1 MDYRYNF
8 EGNKKNGKKKI
19 IFTIISIIVLILI
32 VSFLFRNSENKILR
46 ASAGVVSYPFVKTYD
61 FFENIAANIKNLF
74 KDKELVISE
83 NEKLKTENETLKYSL
98 LESQKILD
106 ENDSLKQQLEIKK
119 AFVHFKIKTSKIV
132 YREHDNWTQTFKID
146 IGTNDGVKKDQAV
159 VHTEG
164 LVGYIS
170 ATSENESVVTTILDP
185 STSVSVNISTINE
198 PAILKGDLSLKS
210 ENKLSLTSIPL
221 DAQISINDMLYTSGL
236 GNMYS
241 ASIPVGKIVEIKKN
255 KNDIN
260 RSAIV
265 EPCVSIRTISEVGVV
280 VE

>member
-8 EGNKKNGKKKI
+8 ESNKKNGKKKI

-32 VSFLFRNSENKILR
+32 VSFLFRNSDNKILR

-61 FFENIAANIKNLF
+61 FFENIIANVKNLF
-74 KDKELVISE
+74 KDKEMVISE
-83 NEKLKTENETLKYSL
+83 NERLKIENETLKYSL

-146 IGTNDGVKKDQAV
+146 IGTNDGVKKNQAV

-170 ATSENESVVTTILDP
+170 ATSEKESVVTTILDP

-255 KNDIN
+255 KNDIS

-265 EPCVSIRTISEVGVV
+265 EPCVSIRTISEVGVI

>member
-61 FFENIAANIKNLF
+61 FFENITANIKNLF
-74 KDKELVISE
+74 KDKEMVISE
-83 NEKLKTENETLKYSL
+83 NERLKIENETLKYSL

-146 IGTNDGVKKDQAV
+146 IGTNDGVKKNQAV

-255 KNDIN
+255 KNDIS

>member
-61 FFENIAANIKNLF
+61 FFENITANIKNLF
-74 KDKELVISE
+74 KDKEMVISE

-146 IGTNDGVKKDQAV
+146 IGTNDGVKKNQAV

>member
-61 FFENIAANIKNLF
+61 FFENITANVKNLF
-74 KDKELVISE
+74 KDKEMVISE
-83 NEKLKTENETLKYSL
+83 NERLKTENETLKYSL

-146 IGTNDGVKKDQAV
+146 IGTNDGVKKNQAV

-164 LVGYIS
+164 LVGYVS

-265 EPCVSIRTISEVGVV
+265 EPCVSIRTISEVGVI

>member
-8 EGNKKNGKKKI
+8 ESNKKNGKKKI

-32 VSFLFRNSENKILR
+32 VSFLFRNSDNKILR
-46 ASAGVVSYPFVKTYD
+46 ASAGVASYPFVRTYD
-61 FFENIAANIKNLF
+61 FFENIIANVKNLF
-74 KDKELVISE
+74 KDKEMVISE
-83 NEKLKTENETLKYSL
+83 NERLKTENETLKYSL

-146 IGTNDGVKKDQAV
+146 IGTNDGVKKNQAV

-255 KNDIN
+255 KNDIS

-265 EPCVSIRTISEVGVV
+265 EPCVSIRTISEVGVI

>member
-61 FFENIAANIKNLF
+61 FFENITANIKNLF
-74 KDKELVISE
+74 KDKEMVISE
-83 NEKLKTENETLKYSL
+83 NERLKIENETLKYSL

-146 IGTNDGVKKDQAV
+146 IGTNDGVKKNQAV

-221 DAQISINDMLYTSGL
+221 DAQISINDMLYPSGL

>member
-61 FFENIAANIKNLF
+61 FFENITANIKNLF
-74 KDKELVISE
+74 KDKEMVISE
-83 NEKLKTENETLKYSL
+83 NERLKIENETLKYSL

-146 IGTNDGVKKDQAV
+146 IGTNDGVKKNQAV

>member
-8 EGNKKNGKKKI
+8 ESNKKNGKKKI

-32 VSFLFRNSENKILR
+32 VSFLFRNSDNKILR

-61 FFENIAANIKNLF
+61 FFENITANVKNLF
-74 KDKELVISE
+74 KDKEMVISE
-83 NEKLKTENETLKYSL
+83 NERLKTENETLKYSL

-106 ENDSLKQQLEIKK
+106 ENDSLKHQLEIKK

-146 IGTNDGVKKDQAV
+146 IGTNDGVKKNQAV

-265 EPCVSIRTISEVGVV
+265 EPCVSIRTISEVGVI

>member
-8 EGNKKNGKKKI
+8 ESNKKNGKKKI

-32 VSFLFRNSENKILR
+32 VSFLFRNSDNKILR
-46 ASAGVVSYPFVKTYD
+46 ASAGVASYPFVKTYD
-61 FFENIAANIKNLF
+61 FFENITANVKNLF
-74 KDKELVISE
+74 KDKEMVISE
-83 NEKLKTENETLKYSL
+83 NERLKTENETLKYSL

-146 IGTNDGVKKDQAV
+146 IGTNDGVKKNQAV

-255 KNDIN
+255 KNDIS

-265 EPCVSIRTISEVGVV
+265 EPCVSIRTISEVGVI

>member
-8 EGNKKNGKKKI
+8 ESNKKNGKKKI

-32 VSFLFRNSENKILR
+32 VSFLFRNSDNKILR

-61 FFENIAANIKNLF
+61 FFENIIANVKNLF
-74 KDKELVISE
+74 KDKEMVISE
-83 NEKLKTENETLKYSL
+83 NERLKTENETLKYSL

-146 IGTNDGVKKDQAV
+146 IGTNDGVKKNQAV

-265 EPCVSIRTISEVGVV
+265 EPCVSIRTISEVGVI

>member
-61 FFENIAANIKNLF
+61 FFENITANIKNLF
-74 KDKELVISE
+74 KDKEMVISE
-83 NEKLKTENETLKYSL
+83 NERLKIENETLKYSL
-98 LESQKILD
+98 LESKKILD

-146 IGTNDGVKKDQAV
+146 IGTNDGVKKNQAV

>member
-8 EGNKKNGKKKI
+8 ESNKKNGKKKI

-32 VSFLFRNSENKILR
+32 VSFLFRNSDNKILR

-61 FFENIAANIKNLF
+61 FFENITANVKNLF
-74 KDKELVISE
+74 KDKEMVISE
-83 NEKLKTENETLKYSL
+83 NERLKTENETLKYSL

-106 ENDSLKQQLEIKK
+106 ENNSLKHQLEIKK

-146 IGTNDGVKKDQAV
+146 IGTNDGVKKNQAV

-255 KNDIN
+255 KNDIS

-265 EPCVSIRTISEVGVV
+265 EPCVSIRTISEVGVI

>member
-1 MDYRYNF
+1 M
-8 EGNKKNGKKKI
+8 
-19 IFTIISIIVLILI
+19 
-32 VSFLFRNSENKILR
+32 
-46 ASAGVVSYPFVKTYD
+46 
-61 FFENIAANIKNLF
+61 F
-74 KDKELVISE
+74 KDKEMVISE
-83 NEKLKTENETLKYSL
+83 NERLKTENETLKYSL

-146 IGTNDGVKKDQAV
+146 IGTNDGVKKNQAV

-255 KNDIN
+255 KNDIS

-265 EPCVSIRTISEVGVV
+265 EPCVSIRTISEVGVI

>member
-8 EGNKKNGKKKI
+8 ESNKKNGKKKI

-32 VSFLFRNSENKILR
+32 VSFLFRNSDNKILR

-61 FFENIAANIKNLF
+61 FFENITANVKNLF
-74 KDKELVISE
+74 KDKEMVISE
-83 NEKLKTENETLKYSL
+83 NERLKTENETLKYSL

-146 IGTNDGVKKDQAV
+146 IGTNDGVKKNQAV

-255 KNDIN
+255 KNDIS

-265 EPCVSIRTISEVGVV
+265 EPCVSIRTISEVGVI

>member
-8 EGNKKNGKKKI
+8 ESNKKNGKKKI

-32 VSFLFRNSENKILR
+32 VSFLFRNSDNKILR

-61 FFENIAANIKNLF
+61 FFENITANVKNLF
-74 KDKELVISE
+74 KDKEMVISE
-83 NEKLKTENETLKYSL
+83 NERLKTENETLKYSL

-146 IGTNDGVKKDQAV
+146 IGTNDGVKKNQAV

-164 LVGYIS
+164 LVVYIS

-255 KNDIN
+255 KNDIS

-265 EPCVSIRTISEVGVV
+265 EPCVSIRTISEVGVI

>member
-8 EGNKKNGKKKI
+8 ESNKKNGKKKI

-32 VSFLFRNSENKILR
+32 VSFLFRNSDNKILR

-61 FFENIAANIKNLF
+61 FFENIIANVKNLF
-74 KDKELVISE
+74 KDKEMVISE
-83 NEKLKTENETLKYSL
+83 NERLKTENETLKYSL

-106 ENDSLKQQLEIKK
+106 ENDSLKHQLEIKK

-146 IGTNDGVKKDQAV
+146 IGTNDGVKKNQAV

-255 KNDIN
+255 KNDIS

-265 EPCVSIRTISEVGVV
+265 EPCVSIRTISEVGVI

>member
-61 FFENIAANIKNLF
+61 FFENITANIKNLF
-74 KDKELVISE
+74 KDKEMVISE

-119 AFVHFKIKTSKIV
+119 SFVHFKIKTSKIV

-146 IGTNDGVKKDQAV
+146 IGTNDGVKKNQAV

>member
-8 EGNKKNGKKKI
+8 ESNKKNGKKKI

-32 VSFLFRNSENKILR
+32 VSFLFRNSDNKILR

-61 FFENIAANIKNLF
+61 FFENITANVKNLF
-74 KDKELVISE
+74 KDKEMVISE
-83 NEKLKTENETLKYSL
+83 NERLKTENETLKYSL

-146 IGTNDGVKKDQAV
+146 IGTNDGVKKNQAV

-265 EPCVSIRTISEVGVV
+265 EPCVSIRTISEVGVI

>member
-8 EGNKKNGKKKI
+8 ESNKKNGKKKI

-32 VSFLFRNSENKILR
+32 VSFLFRNSDNKILR

-61 FFENIAANIKNLF
+61 FFENITANVKNLF
-74 KDKELVISE
+74 KDKEMVISE
-83 NEKLKTENETLKYSL
+83 NERLKTENETLKYSL

-146 IGTNDGVKKDQAV
+146 IGTNDGVKKNQAV

-170 ATSENESVVTTILDP
+170 TTSENESVVTTILDP

-241 ASIPVGKIVEIKKN
+241 ASIPVGKIVEINKN

-265 EPCVSIRTISEVGVV
+265 EPCVSIRTISEVGVI

>member
-1 MDYRYNF
+1 MGEN
-8 EGNKKNGKKKI
+8 NKKNGKKKI

-32 VSFLFRNSENKILR
+32 VSFLFRNSDNKILR

-61 FFENIAANIKNLF
+61 FFENITANVKNLF
-74 KDKELVISE
+74 KDKEMVISE
-83 NEKLKTENETLKYSL
+83 NERLKTENETLKYSL

-146 IGTNDGVKKDQAV
+146 IGTNDGVKKNQAV

-255 KNDIN
+255 KNDIS

-265 EPCVSIRTISEVGVV
+265 EPCVSIRTISEVGVI

>member
-8 EGNKKNGKKKI
+8 ESNKKNGKKKI

-32 VSFLFRNSENKILR
+32 VSFLFRNSDNKILR

-61 FFENIAANIKNLF
+61 FFENITANVKNLF
-74 KDKELVISE
+74 KDKEMVISE
-83 NEKLKTENETLKYSL
+83 NERLKTENETLKYSL

-146 IGTNDGVKKDQAV
+146 IGTNDGVKKNQAV

-236 GNMYS
+236 GNMYI

-255 KNDIN
+255 KNDIS

-265 EPCVSIRTISEVGVV
+265 EPCVSIRTISEVGVI

>member
-1 MDYRYNF
+1 MDYIYNF
-8 EGNKKNGKKKI
+8 ESNKKNGKKKI

-32 VSFLFRNSENKILR
+32 VSFLFRNSDNKILR

-61 FFENIAANIKNLF
+61 FFENITANVKNLF
-74 KDKELVISE
+74 KDKEMVISE
-83 NEKLKTENETLKYSL
+83 NERLKTENETLKYSL

-146 IGTNDGVKKDQAV
+146 IGTNDGVKKNQAV

-241 ASIPVGKIVEIKKN
+241 ASIPVRKIVEIKKN
-255 KNDIN
+255 KNDIS

-265 EPCVSIRTISEVGVV
+265 EPCVSIRTISEVGVI

>member
-61 FFENIAANIKNLF
+61 FFENITANIKKLF
-74 KDKELVISE
+74 KDKEMVISE
-83 NEKLKTENETLKYSL
+83 NERLKIENETLKYSL

-146 IGTNDGVKKDQAV
+146 IGTNDGVKKNQAV

>member
-8 EGNKKNGKKKI
+8 ESNKKNGKKKI

-32 VSFLFRNSENKILR
+32 VSFLFRNSDNKILR

-61 FFENIAANIKNLF
+61 FFENIIANVKNLF
-74 KDKELVISE
+74 KDEEMVISE
-83 NEKLKTENETLKYSL
+83 NERLKTENETLKYSL

-146 IGTNDGVKKDQAV
+146 IGTNDGVKKNQAV

>member
-8 EGNKKNGKKKI
+8 ESNKKNGKKKI

-32 VSFLFRNSENKILR
+32 VSFLFRNSDNKILR

-61 FFENIAANIKNLF
+61 FFENIIANVKNLF
-74 KDKELVISE
+74 KDKEMVISE
-83 NEKLKTENETLKYSL
+83 NERLKTENETLKYSL

-146 IGTNDGVKKDQAV
+146 IGTNDGVKKNQAV

-255 KNDIN
+255 KNDIS

-265 EPCVSIRTISEVGVV
+265 EPCVSIRTISEVGVI

>member
-8 EGNKKNGKKKI
+8 ESNKKNGKKKI

-32 VSFLFRNSENKILR
+32 VSFLFRNSDNKILR

-61 FFENIAANIKNLF
+61 FFENITANVKNLF
-74 KDKELVISE
+74 KDEEMVISE
-83 NEKLKTENETLKYSL
+83 NERLKTENETLKYSL

-106 ENDSLKQQLEIKK
+106 ENDSLKHQLEIKK

-146 IGTNDGVKKDQAV
+146 IGTNDGVKKNQAV

-255 KNDIN
+255 KN
-260 RSAIV
+260 
-265 EPCVSIRTISEVGVV
+265 E
-280 VE
+280 